1 MRNYIKKIIYPFL
14 KLGFNFYNSKPQKYC
29 YENICIK
36 VHPDVFPPK
45 FTFSTKILLDFIKPI
60 DLNNKTFLE
69 LGCGSGIISLYASKK
84 GAIVTASDVNK
95 TAIDYLEQN
104 AKTNNLKTVTI
115 LSDLFE
121 SIEENYFDFIIV
133 NPPYYPRKPKNIKE
147 KAWFCGENFEYFEKL
162 FSQLT
167 KVKFDNFYMILSE
180 DCEIETIKKIAF
192 KNEFE
197 FNLVFQKNSAI
208 ENNFIFHI
216 KKTTN

>member
-29 YENICIK
+29 YENICVN

-95 TAIDYLEQN
+95 TAIDYLEEN
-104 AKTNNLKTVTI
+104 AKTNNLKIVTI

-133 NPPYYPRKPKNIKE
+133 NPPYYPREPKNIKE
-147 KAWFCGENFEYFEKL
+147 KAWFCGRL
-162 FSQLT
+162 CPVCHTTGMRLG
-167 KVKFDNFYMILSE
+167 
-180 DCEIETIKKIAF
+180 
-192 KNEFE
+192 
-197 FNLVFQKNSAI
+197 
-208 ENNFIFHI
+208 IF
-216 KKTTN
+216 